1 MINDMYHLL
10 NRYKNRNK
18 GFSPNVVIIG
28 VELFNKMRA
37 SIKKQTR
44 LTVDCENRPRLFGI
58 RIVIDY
64 KREWC
69 FEYGTIEDAPS
80 DFMEKW
86 LKLERSVG

>member
-10 NRYKNRNK
+10 DRYRHRNK
-18 GFSPNVVIIG
+18 GSYPNVVIIG
-28 VELFNKMRA
+28 VELFRKMQVLTE
-37 SIKKQTR
+37 KQTGF
-44 LTVDCENRPRLFGI
+44 TVDCENRPRLFGI

-69 FEYGTIEDAPS
+69 FEYGIIEDAPS

-86 LKLERSVG
+86 LQLERSVE